1 MSFLYYI
8 CIVITVHIAIKHW
21 MAGHIP
27 NEVEDNILVPNKIFG
42 DFLGNFKA
50 EPKPQE
56 CFYTGVAAVN
66 SFHHFGYLLMSLLP
80 ISSLCVHM
88 NASVYNDWLCEE
100 RTTIISKMYCRA
112 IYDWC
117 CANSKLGAWCCT
129 NTEWGPLYPL
139 LSVDMTKL
147 I

>member
-1 MSFLYYI
+1 
-8 CIVITVHIAIKHW
+8 

-66 SFHHFGYLLMSLLP
+66 SFHHFGYLQP
-80 ISSLCVHM
+80 AAHF
-88 NASVYNDWLCEE
+88 
-100 RTTIISKMYCRA
+100 
-112 IYDWC
+112 
-117 CANSKLGAWCCT
+117 
-129 NTEWGPLYPL
+129 
-139 LSVDMTKL
+139 LSVCSHECFSMQ
-147 I
+147 